1 MKKTLAAI
9 AVLGAFAGTAM
20 AADVTL
26 YGVVDLGLNYQNT
39 KVGDSQSVNKFQQY
53 SGQSS
58 GTRFGLKGSEDLGN
72 GLKVGF
78 VLENGF
84 NADDGQLGQ
93 GGRLFG
99 REANLYVQSDFGT
112 ISMGRV
118 GALSSGVGSYNVVYG
133 YTAFGT
139 GWGDLAAKKSKFMIN
154 DRDRFDNTVTY
165 VSPNFAGVNVYA
177 QYSFQADGAEDA
189 QSTKNKRYAAVG
201 AKYTAGAFS
210 TGLVVDTVK
219 NASTNSNTEDSLG
232 VSWGA
237 SYDFGVAK
245 VVGLAQYGKNEKTLG
260 GYSVADGAALYSKD
274 EFASGLKVDSI
285 KVTLKDEGVE
295 GYALALGTI
304 VPVCGGKFYAQVNYA
319 DGETVSDAG
328 ASVQGYDAKGDKVAA
343 AKFNSKFGGEFD
355 RWGLAAAYSYPLSK
369 RTYVY
374 TFAAYNEGKVKAVRD
389 NVALDSVK
397 TKDTEFGFGMVHTF

>member
-26 YGVVDLGLNYQNT
+26 YGVVDLGLNYQNQ
-39 KVGDSQSVNKFQQY
+39 KVDGEKSVNKFQQY
-53 SGQSS
+53 SGQNS
-58 GTRFGLKGSEDLGN
+58 GSRFGLKGSEDLGN

-84 NADDGQLGQ
+84 SADDGQLGQ
-93 GGRLFG
+93 GSRLFG
-99 REANLYVQSDFGT
+99 REANLYVQGDFGT
-112 ISMGRV
+112 VSMGRV
-118 GALSSGVGSYNVVYG
+118 GALSSGLGSYNVVYG
-133 YTAFGT
+133 YTVFGT
-139 GWGDLAAKKSKFMIN
+139 GWGDFAGKKAEFMIN

-177 QYSFQADGAEDA
+177 QYSFQAAGTEDA

-260 GYSVADGAALYSKD
+260 GYSVADGADLYSKD
-274 EFASGLKVDSI
+274 DIPGADSI

-304 VPVCGGKFYAQVNYA
+304 VPVCGGTFYAQVNYT
-319 DGETVSDAG
+319 DGETVSDAD
-328 ASVQGYDAKGDKVAA
+328 ASVQGYNAAGDKVN
-343 AKFNSKFGGEFD
+343 KIESKFGAEFD

-369 RTYVY
+369 RTFVY
-374 TFAAYNEGKVKAVRD
+374 GFAAYNEGKVKSVRD
-389 NVALDSVK
+389 TVALDSVK
-397 TKDTEFGFGMVHTF
+397 TKDTEFGFGMVHKF